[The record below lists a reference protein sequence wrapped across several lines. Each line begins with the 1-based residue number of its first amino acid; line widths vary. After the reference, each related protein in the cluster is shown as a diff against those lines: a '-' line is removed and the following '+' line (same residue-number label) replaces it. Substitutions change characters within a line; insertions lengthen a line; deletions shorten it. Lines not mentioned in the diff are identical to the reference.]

1 MLERIQRDGGA
12 SVAELAR
19 NHAVSTITVHRDL
32 QHLAREGLVAR
43 VHGGAR
49 ALTAPPASDGV
60 PLIETAWS
68 QRVEQARAAKDAI
81 AGHAARLVMPGSTI
95 FLDAS
100 STTLRLARRLMQDP
114 PNELTLVT
122 SSPAIA
128 YEMQA
133 EPVHVVLA
141 PGELDQHMRMLAGR
155 WTVEFLSQLNFDDA
169 YVSAAGVTLKEG
181 LTTSRRPLADVINGA
196 RSGAKRTVALI
207 DASKFGRASLLTIM
221 RADDP
226 DLIIA
231 DADLPVEVAN
241 TYRAAGVHLETVPTK
256 EEPWPDPSRLFTG
269 QWADL
274 PLEEL
279 RREGGEFGFDGLEL
293 ACWGDHFDV
302 AEALSDAG
310 YCAARREILDRY
322 GLTCWAIGNHL
333 VGQAVCDPID
343 ARHKAMLPPDVW
355 GDGDPEG
362 VRQRAADGDEGH
374 RPRGGGA
381 GRAACERLHRV
392 VHLAHALLV
401 PAGRLR
407 DVEAGYKHFAERW
420 TPILD
425 VFDAEGV
432 RFALEVHPTEI
443 AFDFVTAPQGA
454 RGHRPPRRIRLQ
466 LRPEPPR
473 GIRAWTPV
481 AFIREFADRIYHVHI
496 KDSDR
501 PPRRPRGILGGHLNF
516 GEPAARL
523 GLPLARARRRGLRRD
538 RSAR

>member
-19 NHAVSTITVHRDL
+19 DHEVSAITVHRDL
-32 QHLAREGLVAR
+32 ERLAREGLVNR

-68 QRVEQARAAKDAI
+68 QRVEQARAAKEAI
-81 AGHAARLVMPGSTI
+81 AAHAARLVMPGSTI

-155 WTVEFLSQLNFDDA
+155 WTVEFLSQLNFDGA
-169 YVSAAGVTLKEG
+169 YVSAAGITLKEG

-196 RSGAKRTVALI
+196 RAGAKRTVALI

-231 DADLPVEVAN
+231 DADLPLEVAN

-256 EEPWPDPSRLFTG
+256 EEP
-269 QWADL
+269 
-274 PLEEL
+274 
-279 RREGGEFGFDGLEL
+279 
-293 ACWGDHFDV
+293 
-302 AEALSDAG
+302 
-310 YCAARREILDRY
+310 
-322 GLTCWAIGNHL
+322 
-333 VGQAVCDPID
+333 
-343 ARHKAMLPPDVW
+343 
-355 GDGDPEG
+355 
-362 VRQRAADGDEGH
+362 
-374 RPRGGGA
+374 
-381 GRAACERLHRV
+381 
-392 VHLAHALLV
+392 
-401 PAGRLR
+401 
-407 DVEAGYKHFAERW
+407 
-420 TPILD
+420 
-425 VFDAEGV
+425 
-432 RFALEVHPTEI
+432 
-443 AFDFVTAPQGA
+443 
-454 RGHRPPRRIRLQ
+454 
-466 LRPEPPR
+466 
-473 GIRAWTPV
+473 
-481 AFIREFADRIYHVHI
+481 
-496 KDSDR
+496 
-501 PPRRPRGILGGHLNF
+501 
-516 GEPAARL
+516 
-523 GLPLARARRRGLRRD
+523 
-538 RSAR
+538 